1 MEHGTPMGAEI
12 VTIVMATLNG
22 AAHLPAQLASIARQ
36 AHPWRL
42 FVSDD
47 GSSDATL
54 EILVDFARHHSVTVV
69 QGPGRGTAAANFM
82 SALCHPAL
90 PAGPVALADQDDVWF
105 AGRLSRAMR
114 HLAGASGPALYGSE
128 SVLTDDRLVPLRR
141 SRSGPLRP
149 GFGNALCQNLF
160 GGHTIVMNAP
170 ALDLIRRAGPPL
182 GIAYHDWW
190 IYQLI
195 AGAEGKLLLDPRP
208 TARYRQHQGNSLGGL
223 SGRSGSL
230 RRLAMVLSGRW
241 RADMRAQARALNAV
255 RPLLLPAAQAR
266 LDGYLAAASFG
277 PARAVGV
284 QRAGVVRSSRAGTA
298 AMLAACM
305 LGLI

>member
-1 MEHGTPMGAEI
+1 MNGETDP
-12 VTIVMATLNG
+12 VTIVMATRNG
-22 AAHLPAQLASIARQ
+22 APFLAAQLDSIAGQSHRD
-36 AHPWRL
+36 WTL

-47 GSSDATL
+47 GSTDATRS
-54 EILVDFARHHSVTVV
+54 ILADFARHHPVRLVEGPR
-69 QGPGRGTAAANFM
+69 QGAAANFL
-82 SALCHPAL
+82 SALCHPEL
-90 PAGPVALADQDDVWF
+90 PAGIVALADQDDVWLQ
-105 AGRLSRAMR
+105 GK
-114 HLAGASGPALYGSE
+114 LARGVRRMAASPGDGPLLYAAE
-128 SVLTDDRLVPLRR
+128 SLLTDAGLRPLRR
-141 SRSGPLRP
+141 SSAGRAQP
-149 GFGNALCQNLF
+149 GFPAALCQNLF
-160 GGHTIVMNAP
+160 GGHTVMLNPSAV
-170 ALDLIRRAGPPL
+170 ALLRRAGAPA

-277 PARAVGV
+277 PARAVGL